1 MEVSYSQAKLNMEI
15 ICNEL
20 ENKILEQFTTA
31 AEAKNF
37 ETMKVSK
44 RLRKLIYVFF
54 RSVSECFMNLMEE
67 ILVSLDTY

>member
-1 MEVSYSQAKLNMEI
+1 MEI

-44 RLRKLIYVFF
+44 RLRKSIYF
-54 RSVSECFMNLMEE
+54 RFRNVSECSMNLMEE
-67 ILVSLDTY
+67 NLVLRDTY